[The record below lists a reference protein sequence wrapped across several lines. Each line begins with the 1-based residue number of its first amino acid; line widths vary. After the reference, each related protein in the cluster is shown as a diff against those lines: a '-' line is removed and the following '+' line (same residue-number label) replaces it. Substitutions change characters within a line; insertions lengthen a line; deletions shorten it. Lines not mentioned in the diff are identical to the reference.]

1 MNNRG
6 SYITMVWLTGVVVD
20 ADCGEDWL
28 GFESGMMGHSLGN
41 KETSSEWIANHG
53 RLSINEHSL

>member
-1 MNNRG
+1 
-6 SYITMVWLTGVVVD
+6 MVWLTGVVVD